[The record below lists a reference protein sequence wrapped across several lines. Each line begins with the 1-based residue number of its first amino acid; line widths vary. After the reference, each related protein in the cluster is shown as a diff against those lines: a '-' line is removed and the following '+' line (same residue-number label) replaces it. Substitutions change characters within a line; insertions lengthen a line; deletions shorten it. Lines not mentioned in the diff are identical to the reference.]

1 MPTREQLWDSF
12 CADHRVAESAVL
24 LFEADDNY
32 LARTREIG
40 QTSKRHVLNR
50 SPEMES
56 LITRETER
64 LVEDWKS
71 GKHEFDGL
79 IYMMFWNR
87 TGKVVP
93 LYIGKTET
101 VGKGQNNLSANIAN
115 LAGDKGKF
123 ARWGDNYAY
132 HIGDLSAAVLP
143 GHPEAKAAEKYKA
156 WAKALFETTGTESP
170 KLREPVY
177 FWTKAW
183 RRSAVGIWGDFGPT
197 RLTFLEYLLIGV
209 ASAVF
214 PDTLL
219 NREGR
224 NRM

>member
-12 CADHRVAESAVL
+12 CADHRVAESAVSLFDVGEDL
-24 LFEADDNY
+24 LV
-32 LARTREIG
+32 RTREIG
-40 QTSKRHVLNR
+40 QTSKRHVLSR

-56 LITRETER
+56 LITKETDR
-64 LVEDWKS
+64 LVEDWKT
-71 GKHEFDGL
+71 GKQEFDGL
-79 IYMMFWNR
+79 IYMMYWKR
-87 TGKVVP
+87 AGKVVL

-143 GHPEAKAAEKYKA
+143 GHPEAKSTEKYRA
-156 WAKALFETTGTESP
+156 WAETLFETIGTDTP
-170 KLREPVY
+170 KLKEPLY

-183 RRSAVGIWGDFGPT
+183 RRSAVGIWEDFGPT

-214 PDTLL
+214 PETLL
-219 NREGR
+219 NREGQSR
-224 NRM
+224 G

>member
-1 MPTREQLWDSF
+1 MDYPGSTAVKKTCPFCSMPQE
-12 CADHRVAESAVL
+12 RVRAS
-24 LFEADDNY
+24 N
-32 LARTREIG
+32 T
-40 QTSKRHVLNR
+40 
-50 SPEMES
+50 
-56 LITRETER
+56 
-64 LVEDWKS
+64 
-71 GKHEFDGL
+71 
-79 IYMMFWNR
+79 
-87 TGKVVP
+87 
-93 LYIGKTET
+93 
-101 VGKGQNNLSANIAN
+101 
-115 LAGDKGKF
+115 
-123 ARWGDNYAY
+123 
-132 HIGDLSAAVLP
+132 DLSAAVLP

-224 NRM
+224 NRK